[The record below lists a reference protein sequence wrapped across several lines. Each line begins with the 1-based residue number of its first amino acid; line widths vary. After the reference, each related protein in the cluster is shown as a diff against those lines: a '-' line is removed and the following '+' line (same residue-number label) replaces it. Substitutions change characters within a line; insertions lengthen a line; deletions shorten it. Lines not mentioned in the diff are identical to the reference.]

1 MKTLNLLNIR
11 IDGGTQARLQLNQDV
26 VAEYAE
32 KMREGEVFPP
42 VTVFFDGSDYWLV
55 DGFHRYFSTKSN
67 GKTSIDCDV
76 ENGTQQEAKK
86 YSWKANTRRG
96 LRLNHDD
103 YRNIILAML
112 QDIEA
117 KEWSNRKIAEWVG
130 VTHTTVNKIKNSL
143 EADSSESTEK
153 KYINKHGKQS
163 VMKTDKIGK
172 SKPKKNSK
180 PKTTAPDMTSALMVK
195 QEVVI
200 ELNEKIDELSQTINM
215 MADENTLMRDKIAVG
230 QWDASEIEKIDAE
243 QTITDLREQIRILEA
258 DNKAMRQS
266 RDMFQSRNSEL
277 MKTVKSLQAK
287 LKKLNPQ

>member
-1 MKTLNLLNIR
+1 VKTLNLLNIR

-42 VTVFFDGSDYWLV
+42 VTVFFDGSDYWLA
-55 DGFHRYFSTKSN
+55 DGFHRYFATKSN
-67 GKTSIDCDV
+67 AKTSIDCDV

-143 EADSSESTEK
+143 EADSSEPKEK
-153 KYINKHGKQS
+153 KYITKHGTES
-163 VMKTDKIGK
+163 VMKTENIGK
-172 SKPKKNSK
+172 TK
-180 PKTTAPDMTSALMVK
+180 PKTTAPDMTSARMVE
-195 QEVVI
+195 QEVVL

-215 MADENTLMRDKIAVG
+215 LADENTLMRDKIAIG
-230 QWDASEIEKIDAE
+230 QWDATEIEKIDAQ
-243 QTITDLREQIRILEA
+243 QTIADLREQLRILEA
-258 DNKAMRQS
+258 DNKALRQS
-266 RDMFQSRNSEL
+266 RDMFQNRNSEL
-277 MKTVKSLQAK
+277 MKTVKSLQTK
-287 LKKLNPQ
+287 LKKLDPQ

>member
-42 VTVFFDGSDYWLV
+42 VTVFFDGSEYWLA
-55 DGFHRYFSTKSN
+55 DGFHRYFATKAN
-67 GKTSIDCDV
+67 AKTSIDCDV

-143 EADSSESTEK
+143 EADSSEPKEK
-153 KYINKHGKQS
+153 KYITKHGTES
-163 VMKTDKIGK
+163 VMKTENIGK
-172 SKPKKNSK
+172 TK
-180 PKTTAPDMTSALMVK
+180 PKTTAPDMTSARMVE
-195 QEVVI
+195 QEVVL

-215 MADENTLMRDKIAVG
+215 LADENTLMRDKIAIG
-230 QWDASEIEKIDAE
+230 QWDATEIEKIDAQ
-243 QTITDLREQIRILEA
+243 QTIADLREQLRILEA
-258 DNKAMRQS
+258 DNKALRQS
-266 RDMFQSRNSEL
+266 RDMFQNRNSEL
-277 MKTVKSLQAK
+277 MKTVKALQTK
-287 LKKLNPQ
+287 LKKLDPQ

>member
-1 MKTLNLLNIR
+1 VKTLNLLNIR

-42 VTVFFDGSDYWLV
+42 VTVFFDGSDYWLA
-55 DGFHRYFSTKSN
+55 DGFHRYFATKSN
-67 GKTSIDCDV
+67 AKTSIDCDV

-143 EADSSESTEK
+143 EADSSEPKEK
-153 KYINKHGKQS
+153 KYINKHGNES
-163 VMKTDKIGK
+163 VMNTENIGK
-172 SKPKKNSK
+172 SKPK
-180 PKTTAPDMTSALMVK
+180 TTTPDMTSARMVE
-195 QEVVI
+195 QEVVL

-215 MADENTLMRDKIAVG
+215 LADENTLMRDKIAVG

-243 QTITDLREQIRILEA
+243 QTIKDLREQIRILEA
-258 DNKAMRQS
+258 DNKALRQS

-277 MKTVKSLQAK
+277 MKTVKSLQTK
-287 LKKLNPQ
+287 LKKLDPQ

>member
-1 MKTLNLLNIR
+1 VKTLNLLNIR

-32 KMREGEVFPP
+32 KMRDGEVFPP
-42 VTVFFDGSDYWLV
+42 VTVFFDGSDYWLA
-55 DGFHRYFSTKSN
+55 DGFHRYFATKAN
-67 GKTSIDCDV
+67 AKTSIDCDV

-86 YSWKANTRRG
+86 YSWKANGKRG

-130 VTHTTVNKIKNSL
+130 VSHFTVNKIKNSL
-143 EADSSESTEK
+143 EETSSETKEK
-153 KYINKHGKQS
+153 KYINKHGTES
-163 VMKTDKIGK
+163 VMNTENIGK
-172 SKPKKNSK
+172 SK
-180 PKTTAPDMTSALMVK
+180 PKTTAPDITSALMVK

-215 MADENTLMRDKIAVG
+215 LADENTLMRDKIAVG
-230 QWDASEIEKIDAE
+230 QWDATEIEKIDAE
-243 QTITDLREQIRILEA
+243 QTIKDLREQIRILEA

-266 RDMFQSRNSEL
+266 RDMFQNRNSEL
-277 MKTVKSLQAK
+277 MKTVKSLQSK
-287 LKKLNPQ
+287 LKKLDPQ

>member
-42 VTVFFDGSDYWLV
+42 VTVFFDGSDYWLA
-55 DGFHRYFSTKSN
+55 DGFHRYFATKSN
-67 GKTSIDCDV
+67 AKTSIDCDV

-143 EADSSESTEK
+143 EADSSEPKEK
-153 KYINKHGKQS
+153 KYINKHGTES
-163 VMKTDKIGK
+163 VMKTENIGK
-172 SKPKKNSK
+172 TK
-180 PKTTAPDMTSALMVK
+180 PKTTAPDMTSARMVE
-195 QEVVI
+195 QEVVL

-215 MADENTLMRDKIAVG
+215 LADENTLMRDKIAIG
-230 QWDASEIEKIDAE
+230 QWDATEIEKIDAE
-243 QTITDLREQIRILEA
+243 QTIADLREQIRILEA
-258 DNKAMRQS
+258 DNKALRQS
-266 RDMFQSRNSEL
+266 RDMFQNRNSEL
-277 MKTVKSLQAK
+277 MKTVKSLQTK
-287 LKKLNPQ
+287 LKKLDPQ

>member
-1 MKTLNLLNIR
+1 VKTLNLLNIR
-11 IDGGTQARLQLNQDV
+11 IDGGTQARLQLNQEV

-32 KMREGEVFPP
+32 KMRDGEVFPP
-42 VTVFFDGSDYWLV
+42 VTVYFDGSEYWLA
-55 DGFHRYFSTKSN
+55 DGFHRYFATKAN
-67 GKTSIDCDV
+67 AKTSIDADV

-143 EADSSESTEK
+143 EADSSEPKEK
-153 KYINKHGKQS
+153 KYINKHGKES
-163 VMKTDKIGK
+163 VMKTEKIGK
-172 SKPKKNSK
+172 TVQKIP
-180 PKTTAPDMTSALMVK
+180 APDMTSALMVK
-195 QEVVI
+195 QEVVF

-215 MADENTLMRDKIAVG
+215 LADENTLMRDKIAIG

-243 QTITDLREQIRILEA
+243 ETIKDLREQLRVLDL
-258 DNKAMRQS
+258 DNKALRQS

-277 MKTVKSLQAK
+277 MKTVKSLQSK
-287 LKKLNPQ
+287 LKKLDQGN

>member
-1 MKTLNLLNIR
+1 VKTLNLLNIR

-42 VTVFFDGSDYWLV
+42 VTVFFDGSDYWLA
-55 DGFHRYFSTKSN
+55 DGFHRYFATKSN
-67 GKTSIDCDV
+67 AKTSIDCDV

-143 EADSSESTEK
+143 EADSSEPKEK
-153 KYINKHGKQS
+153 KYINKHGTES
-163 VMKTDKIGK
+163 VMKTENIGK
-172 SKPKKNSK
+172 TK
-180 PKTTAPDMTSALMVK
+180 PKTTAPDMTSARMVE
-195 QEVVI
+195 QEVVL

-215 MADENTLMRDKIAVG
+215 LADENTLMRDKIAIG
-230 QWDASEIEKIDAE
+230 QWDATEIEKIDAE
-243 QTITDLREQIRILEA
+243 QTINDLREQIRILEA
-258 DNKAMRQS
+258 DNKALRQS
-266 RDMFQSRNSEL
+266 RDMFQNRNSEL
-277 MKTVKSLQAK
+277 MKTVKSLQTK
-287 LKKLNPQ
+287 LKKLDPQ